1 MALLKRAR
9 RLSDAAHAVEKVL
22 TTTAAAAAVVTAA
35 EAAASSTST
44 AQQVDDPP
52 PATTLLP
59 KLLAAAPHELRP
71 RLEGAAAAAAEGDTP
86 GAEFAQTVLAALPRV
101 EVVGVVEEEE
111 EEEGELGA
119 RRLRDT
125 VVFVAVDGGLK
136 DELFVELMAMMSH
149 AWFARVWEG
158 EGEGV

>member
-9 RLSDAAHAVEKVL
+9 RLSDAAHAVGKVL
-22 TTTAAAAAVVTAA
+22 TTTTAAASAVAATSAAA

-44 AQQVDDPP
+44 AQQVDDPL
-52 PATTLLP
+52 PATALLP
-59 KLLAAAPHELRP
+59 KLLAAAPQELRP
-71 RLEGAAAAAAEGDTP
+71 RLERAAAGVVGDTP

-101 EVVGVVEEEE
+101 EVVGVE
-111 EEEGELGA
+111 EEEGEGREVGA

-125 VVFVAVDGGLK
+125 VAFVAVDGGLK

-149 AWFARVWEG
+149 GWFARVWEG
-158 EGEGV
+158 EGV